1 MKKFSFSLLFVLLFF
16 FNLKSQPVTEK
27 TIDKSISVNCNIDTV
42 WWKWTTHE
50 GLKTFLGPDNKVE
63 MKPGGAYEIYFLPD
77 NPPGQKG
84 GEGNIVLSYLP
95 KTMISFTWNAPPQF
109 PEIRNHEHKTWVV
122 VELNALDESST
133 EVNLSHLGWLEGEA
147 WDAVY
152 NYFDRAWGVV
162 LSWLAE
168 SCK

>member
-1 MKKFSFSLLFVLLFF
+1 MKRVALSILLISLFLFS
-16 FNLKSQPVTEK
+16 LKSQPVTENIIRK
-27 TIDKSISVNCNIDTV
+27 TITIDCNIDTV
-42 WWKWTTHE
+42 WWKWTNHD
-50 GLKTFLGPDNKVE
+50 GLKTFLGGDNKIE
-63 MKPGGAYEIYFLPD
+63 LKPGGAYEIYFLPD

-122 VELNALDESST
+122 VELQEVNDNST
-133 EVNLSHLGWLEGEA
+133 RVNLSHLGWLEGEQ

-152 NYFDRAWGVV
+152 DYFDRAWSVV
-162 LSWLAE
+162 LEWLSE
-168 SCK
+168 SC